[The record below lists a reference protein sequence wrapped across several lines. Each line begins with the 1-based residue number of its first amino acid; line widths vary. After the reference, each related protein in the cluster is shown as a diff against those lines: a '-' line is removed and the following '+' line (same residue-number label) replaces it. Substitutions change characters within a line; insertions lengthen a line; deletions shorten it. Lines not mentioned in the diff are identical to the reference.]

1 MKVFKDICYSDIKA
15 ERNKLDLYIPDAENF
30 PVYVHFHGGG
40 IESGD
45 KSGHSSI
52 GEYLAEKGIAYAA
65 VNYRMYPSAVYP
77 DFLRDAAA
85 AVAWTFSHISEYG
98 KAGKVFVGG
107 NSAGAYMSMML
118 CFDNKY
124 LAPYKLT
131 PMNIAGFVFD
141 GPQPTTHFNVLRERG
156 IDSRRAI
163 IDEAAPLY
171 YFGLA
176 DEYPP
181 MTFICATNDM
191 AARLEQI
198 QLCLATLKHFGYD
211 ESKYDLQIFEGT
223 HGRYATTHHAEI
235 AYKFIEKNN

>member
-1 MKVFKDICYSDIKA
+1 MKVISDICYCNNGS
-15 ERNKLDLYIPDAENF
+15 ERNKLDLYLPDAEEF

-45 KSGHSSI
+45 KAGHKEL
-52 GEYLAEKGIAYAA
+52 GEFLTEKGIAYVA

-85 AVAWTFSHISEYG
+85 AVAWTFGHISEYG
-98 KAGKVFVGG
+98 KCNKIYVGG
-107 NSAGAYMSMML
+107 NSAGGYMSMML
-118 CFDNKY
+118 CFDKKY
-124 LAPYKLT
+124 LAPYKIN
-131 PMNIAGFVFD
+131 PMDIAGFVFD

-176 DEYPP
+176 EEYPP
-181 MTFICATNDM
+181 MTYIVADNDM

-223 HGRYATTHHAEI
+223 HGRYKTTHHAEI
-235 AYKFIEKNN
+235 AYKFIEKYK